1 MFFYGF
7 LFGGGCGLQ
16 FTSSLAAATF
26 YFKRYATLAFCLQ
39 SVSFGFGCIVLP
51 LPVTFL
57 IQAYGW
63 QGSMILL
70 AGLPMQQIWLALLLK
85 PATSGQVEDI
95 RKLNKEDKENRELER
110 EWLEP
115 LKRRL
120 LRKKMSAADVL
131 NQEEEDRENIIVIQ
145 AVSRRELEVVSSGIM
160 MDENDEVMPV
170 NTEERGE
177 NEDVEEEEDDEEAIW
192 KRMTYMTCNHYNEE
206 QLCRS
211 RSASCNTTA
220 ENYVRIVHLAP
231 YAIGILL
238 SNSIWA
244 FITIWLSEIA
254 IVHTKL
260 DGLMTYKFVSLFG
273 FSCLISRG
281 VMSRFKSVKPF
292 IGHFIISIIT
302 SATLFLAPS
311 LIDTYNG
318 LSISIMLI
326 GCSTNASFC
335 LITPSIIRL
344 MNKSGLLKPAFNICL
359 LCCGVGSLIGPL
371 LGAVLTDYTGDF
383 TVSFYV
389 AGITSLLSAM
399 FVAFYHFIF
408 K

>member
-39 SVSFGFGCIVLP
+39 SVSFGFGCVILP
-51 LPVTFL
+51 LPINFL
-57 IQAYGW
+57 IRLYGW
-63 QGSMILL
+63 QGCMIIL
-70 AGLPMQQIWLALLLK
+70 AGLPLQQIWLGLLLK
-85 PATSGQVEDI
+85 PASSRQVEEI
-95 RKLNKEDKENRELER
+95 RKLNKEEKENKELEK

-120 LRKKMSAADVL
+120 LRKKISETTKSND
-131 NQEEEDRENIIVIQ
+131 DENEQSVIVIQ
-145 AVSRRELEVVSSGIM
+145 AVARRELEVVSSGIM
-160 MDENDEVMPV
+160 MDENDERAPV
-170 NTEERGE
+170 KIHTK
-177 NEDVEEEEDDEEAIW
+177 EEDTEDDTDGVIW
-192 KRMTYMTCNHYNEE
+192 RRMTHLTCNHYNEE
-206 QLCRS
+206 QFHRS
-211 RSASCNTTA
+211 GSMSSNTTA

-254 IVHTKL
+254 LVQTKL
-260 DGLMTYKFVSLFG
+260 DSSITYRFVSLYG
-273 FSCLISRG
+273 ISCLISKG
-281 VMSRFKSVKPF
+281 VMSRFKTVKPF
-292 IGHFIISIIT
+292 VGHFVISIIT

-311 LIDTYNG
+311 LVDTYNG
-318 LSISIMLI
+318 LSITIMLI

-383 TVSFYV
+383 TISFYA
-389 AGITSLLSAM
+389 AGITSLLSAS
-399 FVAFYHFIF
+399 FVAFYYFIF